1 MPLLM
6 NVSKNP
12 TAKLKRKISEWRG
25 VLFTAPTVT
34 GLIIIL
40 RLTGLLQSLEWAAL
54 DQFYRRRPAEAIDDR
69 IVIVG
74 INESDLKRIGKW
86 PISDEILTKLLLK
99 IKAQQPRAI
108 ALDLYR
114 DLPVES
120 GHQELVKV
128 FESTPNLIGIEKVV
142 GNESGLAISPSPVL
156 SRLGRVAANDVV
168 LDSDGKIRRGVLFL
182 TPENKNPIPSLGLS
196 LAMIYL
202 QAEGITPQSAE
213 NGSLKLGKTVFVPFE
228 ASDGSY
234 VGADAGGYQIL
245 LNFRGRSGNFPT
257 VSMMDILAN
266 RIPADLVRDRASA
279 PLRDRI
285 VLIGPTAAS
294 LNDFFYTPY
303 SGGLRDSVQRMTG
316 VEIHAHL
323 TSQILSAAIEGR
335 SLIKTWPDPLEYGW
349 IFLWSCVGAVLSWQ
363 LQSWRWTAGSAL
375 VAISGLLGGSFLAFL
390 NSWWIPV
397 IPPILSFSS
406 STVAIVAYIAQI
418 ERQDRKTVMNLF
430 GRHVNP
436 QIAEAIWR
444 DRDQF
449 LNDGRLKGQRL
460 TATVLFTDLKDFST
474 IAENLEPE
482 VLMSWLNEYM
492 EAMSQLVLANGGV
505 VDKFIGDAVMAVFGV
520 PIPSTTEDA
529 IANDAKAAVHCAL
542 QMGATLELLNE
553 LWKTQ
558 GRPIVA
564 MRVGIATG
572 TVVTGSL
579 GSSQRLDYTTI
590 GDSVNVAARLESY
603 DKSIDGGLCRILI
616 NEETYQ
622 YIHGSFV
629 TKLIASVQLK
639 GREQMTPIYQVLLE
653 C

>member
-1 MPLLM
+1 MR
-6 NVSKNP
+6 
-12 TAKLKRKISEWRG
+12 AKLKRKIWEWRS
-25 VLFTAPTVT
+25 VLLTAPTVT

-54 DQFYRRRPAEAIDDR
+54 DQFYRRRPPEAIDDR

-74 INESDLKRIGKW
+74 IDESDLKKIGSW
-86 PISDEILTKLLLK
+86 PISDEILAKLLLK

-114 DLPVES
+114 DLPVEP
-120 GHQELVKV
+120 GHQALVKV
-128 FESTPNLIGIEKVV
+128 FESTPNLIGIKKVV
-142 GNESGLAISPSPVL
+142 GNERGVAISPSPVL

-168 LDSDGKIRRGVLFL
+168 LDSDGKIRRGILFL
-182 TPENKNPIPSLGLS
+182 TPENQNPITSLGLRM
-196 LAMIYL
+196 AMIYL
-202 QAEGITPQSAE
+202 QAEGITPQSAQ
-213 NGSLKLGKTVFVPFE
+213 NGFLRLGKTVFVPFE

-234 VGADAGGYQIL
+234 VGADAGGYQVL
-245 LNFRGRSGNFPT
+245 LNFRGRGDNFPT
-257 VSMMDILAN
+257 VSMTDILEN
-266 RIPADLVRDRASA
+266 RIPADLMRDRAGA

-303 SGGLRDSVQRMTG
+303 SGGLSDAVQRMTG

-323 TSQILSAAIEGR
+323 TSQILSSAIEGR
-335 SLIKTWPDPLEYGW
+335 SPIKTWPDPLEYGW
-349 IFLWSCVGAVLSWQ
+349 IFLWSWVGAVLSWQ
-363 LQSWRWTAGSAL
+363 LQSWRWTAFSAL
-375 VAISGLLGGSFLAFL
+375 VAISALLGGSFLAFL

-397 IPPILSFSS
+397 IPPILSFSGS
-406 STVAIVAYIAQI
+406 AVAILAYIAQI

-460 TATVLFTDLKDFST
+460 TATVVFTDLKDFST
-474 IAENLEPE
+474 IAENLDPE

-492 EAMSQLVLANGGV
+492 EAMSQLVLANSGV

-529 IANDAKAAVHCAL
+529 IANDAKAAVRCAL

-558 GRPIVA
+558 GRPTVA

-603 DKSIDGGLCRILI
+603 DKSLDGGLCRILI

-622 YIHGSFV
+622 YIHGSFP
-629 TKLIASVQLK
+629 TKLIGSVQLK
-639 GREQMTPIYQVLLE
+639 GREQLTPIYQVLLE
-653 C
+653 